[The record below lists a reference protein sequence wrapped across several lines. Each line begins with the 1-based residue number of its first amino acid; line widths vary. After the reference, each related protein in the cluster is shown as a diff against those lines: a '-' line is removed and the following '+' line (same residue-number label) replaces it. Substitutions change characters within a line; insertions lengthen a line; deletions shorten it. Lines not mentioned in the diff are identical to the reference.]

1 MLTYKGYQGIVAYDE
16 EAHIFHGEVI
26 NTRDVITFQGTTV
39 RQLEKAFRDSVDDY
53 LEFCSARGEDPDK
66 PFSGTLSLRVEP
78 ELHRAL
84 HLRAKQSGKS
94 LNNLIEEALRQALT
108 QVTSSP

>member
-39 RQLEKAFRDSVDDY
+39 KQLEKAFRDSVDDY
-53 LEFCSARGEDPDK
+53 LEFCEVRGEDPDK
-66 PFSGTLSLRVEP
+66 PFSGTLSLRVAP
-78 ELHRAL
+78 DLHRAL
-84 HLRAKQSGKS
+84 HLRAKQTGKS
-94 LNNLIEEALRQALT
+94 LNSLIEEALRQAVTPLT
-108 QVTSSP
+108 SAR